1 VLEPVGRRSS
11 ITLINH
17 PNFKKSFHESHRD
30 DSGKTRMIPCRARYV
45 HAVTVSCATFSFSF
59 FLFFSLSFSFSLENS
74 RISLTCPHIRAL
86 LLSQSFLRISEDT
99 R

>member
-45 HAVTVSCATFSFSF
+45 HAVTVSRATFSSFFFFSF
-59 FLFFSLSFSFSLENS
+59 IFSLSRKL
-74 RISLTCPHIRAL
+74 PH
-86 LLSQSFLRISEDT
+86 
-99 R
+99 